1 MISMLSLFQCI
12 TRSSSMSS
20 EDVKLIA
27 IVNLIFHV
35 SDFLRLFR
43 MSFKYGLIL
52 SRYSFIGKVIFLFPL
67 LSYSIIAIKVTYSYW
82 FLIISFLLKK
92 CLHLSNYSAIDC
104 FIFIFFSLK
113 RFLLFLIM
121 LPFDS
126 FCISSFLDSVLPL
139 WTLCAHFG
147 LL

>member
-1 MISMLSLFQCI
+1 MKSLPLINVSNHVQYLERSDSNSFSI
-12 TRSSSMSS
+12 TSSDFDDSWFPCYHFFNALRSSSMSS

-104 FIFIFFSLK
+104 FIFIFL
-113 RFLLFLIM
+113 
-121 LPFDS
+121 
-126 FCISSFLDSVLPL
+126 V
-139 WTLCAHFG
+139 
-147 LL
+147 